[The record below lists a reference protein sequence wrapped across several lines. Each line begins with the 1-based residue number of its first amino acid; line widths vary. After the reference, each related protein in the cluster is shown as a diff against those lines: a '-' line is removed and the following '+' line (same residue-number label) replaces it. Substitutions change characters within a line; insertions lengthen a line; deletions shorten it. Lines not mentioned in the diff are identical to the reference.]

1 MSGNDFK
8 GVGFGFNPDE
18 SQHYFLVSISSSSAA
33 DIWISEH
40 MSWSRDMWNR
50 KIRAVTKETDG
61 RLRVILSRDRWERI
75 VPAVTAEFNAR
86 LKEQGGKRG
95 RWRERGITPLS
106 RLFGKELVLLA
117 WAIEDADPGRVQTA
131 VANWLGL
138 KPEERWWLYTMTNAA
153 TGQALAGRNVGWRVA
168 VRYALCEN
176 PIRGMSTETRVG
188 LIAGLDEG
196 GKGPVDKKQVT
207 FADLARE

>member
-1 MSGNDFK
+1 MISPGGPPAPR
-8 GVGFGFNPDE
+8 GVNAPHDPPVLLPPG
-18 SQHYFLVSISSSSAA
+18 
-33 DIWISEH
+33 
-40 MSWSRDMWNR
+40 
-50 KIRAVTKETDG
+50 
-61 RLRVILSRDRWERI
+61 
-75 VPAVTAEFNAR
+75 TAR
-86 LKEQGGKRG
+86 HLL
-95 RWRERGITPLS
+95 P
-106 RLFGKELVLLA
+106 FGKELVLLA

-188 LIAGLDEG
+188 LIAGLDEEE
-196 GKGPVDKKQVT
+196 KGPVDKKQVT